1 MSVDLISPLSIRP
14 ARTVPAVPARR
25 VAADLLQLTKPTL
38 TAMNVLVMLGA
49 YALAGGGFDPVRLLA
64 LLGGTTLIVGSAN
77 AMNQVL
83 EQDTDALMA
92 RTRNRP
98 LPAGRMDAGA
108 AATFGFVTLLA
119 SLPPLWVVDPG
130 AAALGVG
137 AWLAY
142 VCVYTPM
149 KRRSGWALLVGAVPG
164 AVPPLMGW
172 VAAGGALALE
182 AWLLFA
188 VLVAWQVPHFIGVA
202 LLSGDDY
209 ARAGIVTI
217 VADRGDRG
225 ARVRAVAWSRARAGS
240 TPSSRSRSGC
250 TYVAPRAPCCARG
263 RGGTSPVASSSRP
276 WPTCPRSCSRWSWTP
291 PCSEPR
297 VARHR
302 TKAMK

>member
-225 ARVRAVAWSRARAGS
+225 ARVRAGAWSWALL
-240 TPSSRSRSGC
+240 
-250 TYVAPRAPCCARG
+250 
-263 RGGTSPVASSSRP
+263 VASLALAATPLAWGVYAVVAVALGLYVCRAAGALLRP
-276 WPTCPRSCSRWSWTP
+276 GAGRDVTRRFFFAALAYLPAL
-291 PCSEPR
+291 
-297 VARHR
+297 VLALVLD
-302 TKAMK
+302 AALL